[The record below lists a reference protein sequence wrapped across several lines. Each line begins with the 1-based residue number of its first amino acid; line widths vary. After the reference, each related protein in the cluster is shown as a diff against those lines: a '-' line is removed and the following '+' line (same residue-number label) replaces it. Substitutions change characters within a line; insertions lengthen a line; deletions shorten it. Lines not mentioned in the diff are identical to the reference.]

1 MHARL
6 HTGKKEVAT
15 DVDDRLRPTGR
26 AAGGF
31 AALPVSWPRQDFRI
45 ANTAPSKTHRF
56 HPFGRAARPM
66 GTHCKV
72 SWEINEGSLGGFAT
86 GNAKVLPRRPST
98 SNEID
103 SGPSVISSGTVMPSS

>member
-1 MHARL
+1 MHTRL
-6 HTGKKEVAT
+6 HTGKKEVTT

-56 HPFGRAARPM
+56 SSPWVGREAHGHSLQGEFGNQRGVVERRCHGQRQGVAAAPFD
-66 GTHCKV
+66 
-72 SWEINEGSLGGFAT
+72 EQ
-86 GNAKVLPRRPST
+86 
-98 SNEID
+98 
-103 SGPSVISSGTVMPSS
+103 